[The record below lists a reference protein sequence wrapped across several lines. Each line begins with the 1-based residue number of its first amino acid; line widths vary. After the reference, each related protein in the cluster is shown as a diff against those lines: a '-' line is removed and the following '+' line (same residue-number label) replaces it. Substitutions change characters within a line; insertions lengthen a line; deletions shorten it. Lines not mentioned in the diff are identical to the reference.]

1 MKIGKAISKYIGPV
15 IILLLL
21 VSLLIYAS
29 IQEGFTDCAC
39 PAGSELR
46 NGGCYSCEKTYKL
59 STDYYNSFCV
69 NESGGIKA
77 AIYKK
82 ISC

>member
-1 MKIGKAISKYIGPV
+1 MKITKAISKYIGPV

-21 VSLLIYAS
+21 AGFLIYAS
-29 IQEGFTDCAC
+29 IEEGFTDCNC
-39 PAGSELR
+39 PSGSELR
-46 NGGCYSCEKTYKL
+46 NGGCYSCEEGYKL

-69 NESGGIKA
+69 NESGVIKG

-82 ISC
+82 INC